1 MKGECEGRGFRVWLR
16 ERERQ
21 RNAVTEAVSCNV
33 KGEVGE
39 IVREGEVRELEKRN
53 SLFGAGFFFFFFSLL
68 SMTWSNCWI
77 FCTIQTTE
85 ADPHLSSHIAGG
97 TIRT

>member
-21 RNAVTEAVSCNV
+21 RNAVTEAVSCSV

-39 IVREGEVRELEKRN
+39 RVREGEVKESSRRGTACLG
-53 SLFGAGFFFFFFSLL
+53 LAFFFFPCLV
-68 SMTWSNCWI
+68 
-77 FCTIQTTE
+77 
-85 ADPHLSSHIAGG
+85 
-97 TIRT
+97 